1 MVAKTPAVPSASA
14 DIRRI
19 LHPRSIAV
27 VGASED
33 ESKWGGRFMRYVRKH
48 GADGIVYPIN
58 PRAASIFGLPAYAS
72 VADCPGPVDMAITL
86 LPKER
91 FAACVD
97 DCVAKGVHSIV
108 AITAGFAEAGE
119 EGQRAQ
125 DAVVAQARAG
135 GVRIIG
141 PNCMGLMNTHHRLVA
156 TTAMVIGAIDHLP
169 EGPIGIVSQ
178 SGALMGTMLARGV
191 DMGAGFSSTISV
203 GNQGD
208 LEVNDF
214 FEYLIEDPRTEAILL
229 YIEQV
234 RTPARFMALLARAR
248 HAGKPVLVLKAGRSA
263 AGAQAVS
270 SHTASLAGPYAV
282 FEAVCRAQGAY
293 LFESPFDML
302 QAAMLLLRKPGK
314 SGKTRMTSGAIA
326 VLSGSGG
333 GNALLVDQ
341 LEGTGLSLASLSEDT
356 RSRLVP
362 YLGQLGA
369 TLPVDL
375 ASLSAHA
382 TRGSPLEEVLDLLMD
397 DPGVG
402 AGMLL
407 MTTQPNMDFVAKAVV
422 AAGLRTT
429 KPLVFIHAASGVG
442 QSARD
447 LLKAQG
453 YGYVESPHDG
463 IALLRALNDQRRHP
477 LATLQRLAD
486 VEAAPTLPPGYLNE
500 AQARML
506 LQQHGIPV
514 SRWQQA
520 MTRDQCLEAG
530 RAIGYPLVLKAISS
544 VVVHKS
550 DHGLVKIRLADEAAL
565 AQAFDG
571 VQAAM
576 VALKAPF
583 EGVLVTEMVAVD
595 YELIA
600 GIKTDPDYGPMLLL
614 GSGGVLVDLVQDT
627 QLAPAPVSRDQAQ
640 AMVASLRC
648 FPVLQGYR
656 GRPGADLEE
665 LCDILVALSELAWMH
680 RAQLSE
686 LDINPLAL
694 SQGRLLALDA
704 RASTV

>member
-1 MVAKTPAVPSASA
+1 MASQNAAAHAASA
-14 DIRRI
+14 DDIRRI

-33 ESKWGGRFMRYVRKH
+33 ESKWGGRFMRYVLKH
-48 GADGIVYPIN
+48 GADGVVYPIN
-58 PRAASIFGLPAYAS
+58 PRASTIFGLPAFGS

-91 FAACVD
+91 FAACVE
-97 DCVAKGVHSIV
+97 DCVAKGVHSVV

-156 TTAMVIGAIDHLP
+156 TTAMVMGAIDHLP

-214 FEYLIEDPRTEAILL
+214 FEYLIEDPLTEVILL

-248 HAGKPVLVLKAGRSA
+248 QAGKPVLVLKAGRTA
-263 AGAQAVS
+263 AGAVAVS

-282 FEAVCRAQGAY
+282 FEAVCRAQGAF
-293 LFESPFDML
+293 LFQSPFDML
-302 QAAMLLLRKPGK
+302 QAAMLLLRK
-314 SGKTRMTSGAIA
+314 TCMTSGAIA

-341 LEGTGLSLASLSEDT
+341 LEGTGLSLATLSEDT

-402 AGMLL
+402 AGILL

-422 AAGLRTT
+422 DAGLRTT
-429 KPLVFIHAASGVG
+429 KPLVFVHAASGVG

-447 LLKAQG
+447 LLRART

-463 IALLRALNDQRRHP
+463 IALLKALNDQRSHP
-477 LATLQRLAD
+477 LAAPQPPSDAA
-486 VEAAPTLPPGYLNE
+486 VAPTLPPGYLHE

-520 MTRDQCLEAG
+520 MTRDECLEAG

-565 AQAFDG
+565 TAAFDA

-576 VALKAPF
+576 DALKAPF

-600 GIKTDPDYGPMLLL
+600 GIKVDPDYGPMVLL

-627 QLAPAPVSRDQAQ
+627 QLAPAPLSREQAQ

-656 GRPGADLEE
+656 GRPGADIGE
-665 LCDILVALSELAWMH
+665 LCDILVALSELAWTY
-680 RAQLSE
+680 RTQLTE

-694 SQGRLLALDA
+694 SDGRLLALDA
-704 RASTV
+704 RASTLATA